1 MGPEGLGILEL
12 QSQEGAGLTHKD
24 GDMTHFPFQLGGS
37 QAEVGGSG
45 GSLGSLDKVQPP
57 LWLMPSR
64 EPRLWPAGKKGSSL
78 GGAGPGTRLPGK
90 QSPVSGSNGHSEAQG
105 LAGSASCR
113 KRGHCPLL
121 SQVDRVSPPLLLRAQ
136 LTPCSQG
143 GLGPRDAHSQA
154 LREQVQVWA
163 QGMGWDSGVGGQ
175 CKGRVLDSE
184 PASELQEVLTWG

>member
-1 MGPEGLGILEL
+1 MGGVGPEGLGILEL

-113 KRGHCPLL
+113 KRGAL
-121 SQVDRVSPPLLLRAQ
+121 SPPQPSQQSLPSTALEGPADSLLPGWAGTQRCPQSGTEGTGAGVD
-136 LTPCSQG
+136 SG
-143 GLGPRDAHSQA
+143 DGLG
-154 LREQVQVWA
+154 LRGWGAVQ
-163 QGMGWDSGVGGQ
+163 GKSSGF
-175 CKGRVLDSE
+175 RTSL
-184 PASELQEVLTWG
+184 